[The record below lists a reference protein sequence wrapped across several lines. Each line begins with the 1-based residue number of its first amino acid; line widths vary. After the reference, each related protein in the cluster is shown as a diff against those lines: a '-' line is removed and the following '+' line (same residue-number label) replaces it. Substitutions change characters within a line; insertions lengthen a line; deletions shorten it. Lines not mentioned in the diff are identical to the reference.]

1 MRLSTGPSVTSSDAF
16 HRQSAVPA
24 ASGTGGQSPT
34 GVRLV
39 LSIFACSFV
48 CFGQQWELGA
58 GSGYGFYRNASIDS
72 PAGSAN
78 AGFRD
83 NYVITAWFGQDL
95 YEHVSGEFRYTYQNG
110 GPFIQSGGLQTG
122 LQGQSNAF
130 HYDALFHFRR
140 RHVSIRPYLA
150 AGIGAKIYVVSG
162 PAILFQPLS
171 PIGLLTTN
179 DETKFLASFGAGITL
194 SLGSWVRIRLD
205 FRDYITAFPSKLIV
219 PAPGGSSNGILHQL
233 TPMAGIAFAF

>member
-1 MRLSTGPSVTSSDAF
+1 MHWSTGRSTTSSDVY
-16 HRQSAVPA
+16 HGHSALPA
-24 ASGTGGQSPT
+24 ASGSGGQSPT
-34 GVRLV
+34 FVRWALCI
-39 LSIFACSFV
+39 LACTFG

-110 GPFIQSGGLQTG
+110 GPFIQAGGLQTG
-122 LQGQSNAF
+122 LKGQSNAF

-150 AGIGAKIYVVSG
+150 AGVGAKIYVVSG

-171 PIGLLTTN
+171 PIGVVTTN
-179 DETKFLASFGAGITL
+179 DETKFLGSVGGGITL
-194 SLGSWVRIRLD
+194 SLGSRVRIRLD
-205 FRDYITAFPSKLIV
+205 FRDYITGFPSKLIV
-219 PAPGGSSNGILHQL
+219 PRGSSNGILHQL
-233 TPMAGIAFAF
+233 TPMAGFAFAF